1 MQKDNFRVRAADLLD
16 IPADIK
22 GGLLHIEMTGKRE
35 VFIENHKGIL
45 ELSENEV
52 TVNAGKDTVRVV
64 GQKLVVL
71 AMNNDEIRL
80 SGIIES
86 VGFVQ
91 EGSSCSLL

>member
-1 MQKDNFRVRAADLLD
+1 MQKDSFRVRAADLLD

-22 GGLLHIEMTGKRE
+22 GGLLHIEITGKRE

-52 TVNAGKDTVRVV
+52 TLNAGKETVRVL
-64 GQKLVVL
+64 GQKLRVL
-71 AMNNDEIRL
+71 AMNNNEIRL

-86 VGFVQ
+86 VGFVR
-91 EGSSCSLL
+91 EGSSCCQL